1 MATFRGWP
9 YWLLLENNAKLLT
22 GNRLGGPINVVVE
35 EDRDNWISACHRMIS
50 EEDDRLPAR
59 RNLDGAGNHA
69 FARQFLV
76 DSLGVILQWLAGQP
90 DSDAV
95 TVARDRPLC
104 ANKSVHVGQPV
115 ISWAA

>member
-9 YWLLLENNAKLLT
+9 YWLLLENNPKLLT
-22 GNRLGGPINVVVE
+22 GNRLGDAINVVVE

-59 RNLDGAGNHA
+59 RNLNGAANDT
-69 FARQFLV
+69 FARQLLV
-76 DSLGVILQWLAGQP
+76 DSRGVVAQWLTGQP
-90 DSDAV
+90 DPDSV

-104 ANKSVHVGQPV
+104 ANKSIHVGKPV